1 MECSM
6 SQISSPVDRDKIKK
20 LLAEISGS
28 MTRMEAERDLVR
40 ETIKDMSKQ
49 FNLPVKTLNRMA
61 KVYHK
66 QNYNQEVAEHE
77 EFEELYETIVQEK
90 ND

>member
-6 SQISSPVDRDKIKK
+6 SQISSPADRDKIKK
-20 LLAEISGS
+20 MLAEISGS

>member
-1 MECSM
+1 M
-6 SQISSPVDRDKIKK
+6 SQISSPADRDKIKK
-20 LLAEISGS
+20 MLAEISGS

-90 ND
+90 SE

>member
-1 MECSM
+1 M
-6 SQISSPVDRDKIKK
+6 SQISSPADRDKIKK
-20 LLAEISGS
+20 MLAEISGS

-90 ND
+90 SA

>member
-1 MECSM
+1 M

-20 LLAEISGS
+20 MLAEISGS

-40 ETIKDMSKQ
+40 ETVKDMSKQ
-49 FNLPVKTLNRMA
+49 FNLSVKTLNRMA

>member
-1 MECSM
+1 M
-6 SQISSPVDRDKIKK
+6 SQISSPADRDKIKK

>member
-1 MECSM
+1 M
-6 SQISSPVDRDKIKK
+6 SQISSPADRDKIKK
-20 LLAEISGS
+20 MLAEISGS

-49 FNLPVKTLNRMA
+49 FNLSVKTLNRMA

-90 ND
+90 SA

>member
-1 MECSM
+1 
-6 SQISSPVDRDKIKK
+6 
-20 LLAEISGS
+20 

-90 ND
+90 SA

>member
-6 SQISSPVDRDKIKK
+6 SQISNQVDRDKIKK

-28 MTRMEAERDLVR
+28 MTRMEAERDLIR

-90 ND
+90 KD

>member
-1 MECSM
+1 M

>member
-20 LLAEISGS
+20 MLAEISGS

-40 ETIKDMSKQ
+40 ETVKDMSKQ

-90 ND
+90 SA

>member
-1 MECSM
+1 M
-6 SQISSPVDRDKIKK
+6 SQISSPADRDKIKK
-20 LLAEISGS
+20 MLAEISGS

-90 ND
+90 SV

>member
-1 MECSM
+1 M
-6 SQISSPVDRDKIKK
+6 SQISSPADRDKIKK
-20 LLAEISGS
+20 MLAEISGS

-40 ETIKDMSKQ
+40 ETVKDMSKQ

-90 ND
+90 T

>member
-1 MECSM
+1 M
-6 SQISSPVDRDKIKK
+6 SQISSPADRGKIKK
-20 LLAEISGS
+20 MLAEISGS

-90 ND
+90 SE

>member
-1 MECSM
+1 M
-6 SQISSPVDRDKIKK
+6 SQISSPADRDKIKK
-20 LLAEISGS
+20 MLAEISGS

>member
-6 SQISSPVDRDKIKK
+6 SQISSPADRDKIKK
-20 LLAEISGS
+20 MLAEISGS

-90 ND
+90 P

>member
-1 MECSM
+1 M
-6 SQISSPVDRDKIKK
+6 SQVSNPADREKIKK
-20 LLAEISGS
+20 MLAEISGS
-28 MTRMEAERDLVR
+28 LTRMEAERDLVR

-66 QNYNQEVAEHE
+66 QNYSQEIAEHE

-90 ND
+90 SA

>member
-1 MECSM
+1 M

-20 LLAEISGS
+20 MLAEISGS

-40 ETIKDMSKQ
+40 ETVKDMSKQ
-49 FNLPVKTLNRMA
+49 FNLSVKTLNRMA

-90 ND
+90 NN